1 MEDGEDVRILP
12 PTAETERRHPGRRK
26 GRGIEIETR
35 LATELKAALERE
47 AELLRERAQL
57 LERQTLLAEEFE
69 HRLSNSLQVIVS
81 LLSLQ
86 SRAAKAPEASEQLMI
101 AAKRVA
107 SLGRVHRRLHVL
119 DLQTSVDFKRYLT
132 ELCDDLMALLFND

>member
-1 MEDGEDVRILP
+1 M
-12 PTAETERRHPGRRK
+12 
-26 GRGIEIETR
+26 
-35 LATELKAALERE
+35 
-47 AELLRERAQL
+47 
-57 LERQTLLAEEFE
+57 LAEEFE
-69 HRLSNSLQVIVS
+69 HRLINSLQVIVS